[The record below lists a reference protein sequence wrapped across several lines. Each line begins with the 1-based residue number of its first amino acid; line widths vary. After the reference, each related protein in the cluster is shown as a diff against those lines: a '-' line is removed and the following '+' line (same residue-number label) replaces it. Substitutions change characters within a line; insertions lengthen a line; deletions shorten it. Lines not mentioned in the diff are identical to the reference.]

1 MVSIALTINNILC
14 ADRYFLL
21 TVFQEIGNLKN
32 LTQIDV
38 SENQLERLP
47 EEISGLYS
55 LTDFILSQ
63 NQVDY
68 LPEGISK

>member
-1 MVSIALTINNILC
+1 MSFCQQTF
-14 ADRYFLL
+14 FLW
-21 TVFQEIGNLKN
+21 QEIGNLKN

-38 SENQLERLP
+38 SENQLEHLP
-47 EEISGLYS
+47 EEIGGLTS

-63 NQVDY
+63 NQLDY